1 MLELDKSVCS
11 SEIQEI
17 FLNQNDCLVKNDG
30 WKILLCHCGTFSQ
43 DLISSLS
50 TNTEELL
57 TSAGDKKTVV
67 KRAFSILIE
76 GLQNIRLHGEYDD
89 LKRQLGFV
97 VVSGNKEDYKII
109 LANIIDVKDVEKIE
123 KYIDKI
129 NSCSEEK
136 LKELYLSVLTNEFL
150 SQKGGA
156 GLGFITTRKKAG
168 NPLNY
173 SFYPLTNGKTLFK
186 FEVILKR

>member
-1 MLELDKSVCS
+1 
-11 SEIQEI
+11 
-17 FLNQNDCLVKNDG
+17 
-30 WKILLCHCGTFSQ
+30 
-43 DLISSLS
+43 
-50 TNTEELL
+50 
-57 TSAGDKKTVV
+57 
-67 KRAFSILIE
+67 
-76 GLQNIRLHGEYDD
+76 
-89 LKRQLGFV
+89 
-97 VVSGNKEDYKII
+97 VSGNKEDYKII

-129 NSCSEEK
+129 NVCSKEK

-156 GLGFITTRKKAG
+156 GLGFIITRKKAE

-173 SFYPLTNGKTLFK
+173 SFYPLTNGKRLFK

>member
-1 MLELDKSVCS
+1 MLELDKSVNS

-17 FLNQNDCLVKNDG
+17 FLNQNDALIKNEER
-30 WKILLCHCGTFSQ
+30 KILLCHCGTFSQ

-50 TNTEELL
+50 SNSEELM

-76 GLQNIRLHGEYDD
+76 GLQNIRLHGEKDE
-89 LKRQLGFV
+89 LQRQLGFV
-97 VVSGNKEDYKII
+97 VVSVNKEDYKII
-109 LANIIDVKDVEKIE
+109 MANIINAKDVEKIE

-129 NSCSEEK
+129 NNCSKEE
-136 LKELYLSVLTNEFL
+136 LKEMYLSVLTNEFL
-150 SQKGGA
+150 SKKGGA
-156 GLGFITTRKKAG
+156 GLGFITTRKKSA
-168 NPLNY
+168 NPLYY
-173 SFYPLTNGKTLFK
+173 SFYPLTNGKMLFK

>member
-1 MLELDKSVCS
+1 MLELDKSVS
-11 SEIQEI
+11 ASEIQEI
-17 FLNQNDCLVKNDG
+17 FLNQNDSLVKNDG
-30 WKILLCHCGTFSQ
+30 RKILLCHCGTFSQ
-43 DLISSLS
+43 DLVSSLS
-50 TNTEELL
+50 TNSEELM

-76 GLQNIRLHGEYDD
+76 GLQNIRLHGECDD
-89 LKRQLGFV
+89 LNRQLGFV

-129 NSCSEEK
+129 NVCSKEK

-173 SFYPLTNGKTLFK
+173 SFYPLRNGKTLFK

>member
-1 MLELDKSVCS
+1 M
-11 SEIQEI
+11 
-17 FLNQNDCLVKNDG
+17 
-30 WKILLCHCGTFSQ
+30 
-43 DLISSLS
+43 
-50 TNTEELL
+50 
-57 TSAGDKKTVV
+57 
-67 KRAFSILIE
+67 
-76 GLQNIRLHGEYDD
+76 QNIRLHGEHDD

-97 VVSGNKEDYKII
+97 VLSGNKEDYKII
-109 LANIIDVKDVEKIE
+109 LANIIDVNDVEKIE

-129 NSCSEEK
+129 NSCSKEE

-156 GLGFITTRKKAG
+156 GLGFITTRKKSE

-173 SFYPLTNGKTLFK
+173 SFYPLTNGKMLFK

>member
-1 MLELDKSVCS
+1 MLELDKSVNE

-17 FLNQNDCLVKNDG
+17 FLNQNDALIISEG
-30 WKILLCHCGTFSQ
+30 RKILLCHCGTFSQ

-50 TNTEELL
+50 SNSEELM
-57 TSAGDKKTVV
+57 TSAGDKKSVV
-67 KRAFSILIE
+67 KRAFSILLE
-76 GLQNIRLHGEYDD
+76 GLQNIRLHGEYDE

-97 VVSGNKEDYKII
+97 VLSGNKEDYKII
-109 LANIIDVKDVEKIE
+109 MANIIDSKDVEKVE

-129 NSCSEEK
+129 NSCSKEK
-136 LKELYLSVLTNEFL
+136 LKEMYLSVLANEFL

-156 GLGFITTRKKAG
+156 GLGFITTRKKSG

-173 SFYPLTNGKTLFK
+173 NFYPLTNGRMLFK

>member
-1 MLELDKSVCS
+1 MLELDKSVS
-11 SEIQEI
+11 ASEIQEI
-17 FLNQNDCLVKNDG
+17 FLNQNDGLVKNDG
-30 WKILLCHCGTFSQ
+30 RKILLCHCGTFSQ

-50 TNTEELL
+50 TNSEELM

-89 LKRQLGFV
+89 LKQQLGFV

-109 LANIIDVKDVEKIE
+109 LANIIEVKDVEKIE

-129 NSCSEEK
+129 NVCSKEK

-173 SFYPLTNGKTLFK
+173 SFYPLRNGKTLFK